1 MKNKRYIRFL
11 KWFSDFNFNINSP
24 CHRHPFG
31 KSSLNKRGLYGKIRK
46 PFCKQYIIKT
56 LLIITSILLINN
68 CTDLREDLNDIK
80 YDNPIKIAFLGPVSV
95 ARTKV
100 ESRYLGAYLAAEEI
114 NNAGGIN
121 GRDIQLIE
129 IDDGGT
135 ASTGISA
142 VKKLH
147 KENINLILGPTWSSV
162 TLAIAPAFT
171 IPNNMLVISYSAT
184 SPKISDLDDNNLVW
198 RTAPSDAFQGKI
210 SANYAYKTLGIRK
223 VAILAANEA
232 WANGLANSFKNAF
245 EKLGG
250 NITNFVHFPQL
261 SDDEILNYDF
271 TPSLDKLFSQQ
282 PEAVL
287 LATLVAAGVKITND
301 IVQDG
306 YLKNNYMP
314 QFLAGDSYNN
324 SNFIANGHSKIVN
337 NIIGTVP
344 ANAVDNMNFLKFSIN
359 YNARWGYNP
368 QAFAA
373 NSYDALY
380 LLAYA
385 ILKSNGSTNPL
396 DIITHLRN
404 VSGGNPNIQGT
415 VINVNELKKGEGI
428 INTGGNINYNGA
440 SGKID
445 FDANGDP
452 GSGTYHIWRVEN
464 NKFKVIETVNFP

>member
-1 MKNKRYIRFL
+1 MKSKPIR
-11 KWFSDFNFNINSP
+11 
-24 CHRHPFG
+24 
-31 KSSLNKRGLYGKIRK
+31 
-46 PFCKQYIIKT
+46 KQYITKI
-56 LLIITSILLINN
+56 LLITTSILLLNN
-68 CTDLREDLNDIK
+68 CTELRTDLNDIK
-80 YDNPIKIAFLGPVSV
+80 YDNPIKVAFLGPVSI
-95 ARTKV
+95 
-100 ESRYLGAYLAAEEI
+100 SRATVKSTYLGAYLAAEEI
-114 NNAGGIN
+114 NNAGGID

-147 KENINLILGPTWSSV
+147 KENIDLILGPTWSSI
-162 TLAIAPAFT
+162 TLAIAPAYT
-171 IPNNMLVISYSAT
+171 IPNNMLLISYSAT
-184 SPKISDLDDNNLVW
+184 NPTISNLNDNNLVW

-210 SANYAYKTLGIRK
+210 SATYAYKTLGIRK

-232 WANGLANSFKNAF
+232 WANGLSNSFKNAF

-250 NITNFVHFPQL
+250 NITNFEHFPQI
-261 SDDEILNYDF
+261 SDSEILNYDF
-271 TPSLDKLFSQQ
+271 TPSLDKLFSQH

-287 LATLVAAGVKITND
+287 LATFVAAGIKITND
-301 IVQDG
+301 IVQNG

-324 SNFIANGHSKIVN
+324 SDFIANGHPKIVN

-344 ANAVDNMNFLKFSIN
+344 ANAVDNVNFLKFSIN
-359 YNARWGYNP
+359 YNSRWGYNP

-415 VINVNELKKGEGI
+415 VINVDEFKKGEGI
-428 INTGGNINYNGA
+428 INSGGNINYNGA

-445 FDANGDP
+445 FDLNGDT

-464 NKFKVIETVNFP
+464 NKFKVIQTISFP